1 MFKSGYSLNLYQI
14 IEDDFME
21 FLKNISIDYYQG
33 NERKK
38 IFSPKLGE
46 LLIRIGS
53 QIDIFFRNWDIV
65 QSHNP
70 GVSIEDLKFGNYKA
84 IEKDINLNDKKIKII
99 ATDET
104 LIPFN
109 DWIKNDPSWLT
120 SYNHVKHN
128 GFVYKEEGNLNNV
141 IESLSALF
149 LLNCLHGD
157 LKIKLIEYG
166 YRKVDLDTY
175 NLIVREK
182 SYLEAAYPYITSQLF
197 EFEKEIDFSLL
208 TFRQYH
214 SIGSIP
220 RPRF

>member
-1 MFKSGYSLNLYQI
+1 MFKSGHSLNLYQI

-33 NERKK
+33 DERKK

-70 GVSIEDLKFGNYKA
+70 GVLIEDLSFGSYKA
-84 IEKDINLNDKKIKII
+84 IEKDRHLNDKNIKII
-99 ATDET
+99 ATDEI
-104 LIPFN
+104 LFPFDN
-109 DWIKNDPSWLT
+109 WTREDPDWQT
-120 SYNHVKHN
+120 AYNNVKHN
-128 GFVYKEEGNLNNV
+128 GYTYKENGNFFNV
-141 IESLSALF
+141 IESLAALF
-149 LLNCLHGD
+149 LLNCVHDD

-175 NLIVREK
+175 DLMIRQK
-182 SYLEAAYPYITSQLF
+182 SISESPYPYITSQLF
-197 EFEKEIDFSLL
+197 EFEKEIDYSLL
-208 TFRQYH
+208 TIRQYN
-214 SIGSIP
+214 SL
-220 RPRF
+220 